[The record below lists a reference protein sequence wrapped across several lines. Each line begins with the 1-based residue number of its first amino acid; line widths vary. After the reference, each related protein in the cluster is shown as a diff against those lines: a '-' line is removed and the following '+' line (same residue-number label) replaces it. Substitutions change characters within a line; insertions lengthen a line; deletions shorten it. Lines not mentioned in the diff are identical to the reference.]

1 MYVKRKKHHGE
12 RFDVVS
18 VALSDLCKI
27 GSSARTMFLQTMCMK
42 YSEID

>member
-27 GSSARTMFLQTMCMK
+27 GSSVRAMFYFTDK
-42 YSEID
+42 VHKIFRN